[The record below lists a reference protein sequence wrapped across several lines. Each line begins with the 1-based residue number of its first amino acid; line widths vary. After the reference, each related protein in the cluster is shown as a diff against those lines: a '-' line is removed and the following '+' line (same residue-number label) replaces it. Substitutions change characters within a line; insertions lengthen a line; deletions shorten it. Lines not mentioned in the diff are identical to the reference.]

1 LLNEVEV
8 VCTTAPPETYRT
20 GMMNFGG
27 GESGWLSRGVTGIGM
42 TSKKT
47 CFHHLDV
54 NVSGLPSFPRLCIAM
69 QSSCERAP
77 TSPFCNRDAVAKTIQ
92 ERHEIVIET
101 DQSVFTLTADSR
113 DGRLLIQ
120 QRKKNGRS
128 EREICALSL
137 ANPRELA
144 DFFDGLRRV
153 LSSTGIRL
161 SEDEAPQ
168 QAPAALARPARGTQ
182 AKTDDRE
189 EIVARARGRNPKAFE
204 PWTPTEEADVRR
216 RYEAGER
223 IEDIART
230 HNRSPKAIE
239 MRLERMG
246 LLPPG

>member
-1 LLNEVEV
+1 
-8 VCTTAPPETYRT
+8 
-20 GMMNFGG
+20 
-27 GESGWLSRGVTGIGM
+27 
-42 TSKKT
+42 
-47 CFHHLDV
+47 
-54 NVSGLPSFPRLCIAM
+54 
-69 QSSCERAP
+69 
-77 TSPFCNRDAVAKTIQ
+77 VAKTIQ
-92 ERHEIVIET
+92 ERHEIVVET

-120 QRKKNGRS
+120 QRKKNGRTD
-128 EREICALSL
+128 REICALSL

-144 DFFDGLRRV
+144 DFFDALRRV

-161 SEDEAPQ
+161 SEGEARPQ
-168 QAPAALARPARGTQ
+168 QAPAALPGPARGSP

>member
-1 LLNEVEV
+1 
-8 VCTTAPPETYRT
+8 
-20 GMMNFGG
+20 
-27 GESGWLSRGVTGIGM
+27 
-42 TSKKT
+42 
-47 CFHHLDV
+47 
-54 NVSGLPSFPRLCIAM
+54 
-69 QSSCERAP
+69 
-77 TSPFCNRDAVAKTIQ
+77 VAKTIQ
-92 ERHEIVIET
+92 ERHEIVVET

-137 ANPRELA
+137 ANPHELA

-161 SEDEAPQ
+161 SEDEARRPQ
-168 QAPAALARPARGTQ
+168 QAPAALSRPARGTPD
-182 AKTDDRE
+182 KTDDRE
-189 EIVARARGRNPKAFE
+189 EVVARARGKNPKAFE
-204 PWTPTEEADVRR
+204 PWSPTEEADVRR

-246 LLPPG
+246 LLPPA